1 MISRKHLKMW
11 MCDIKL
17 FVYLTID
24 YTISGNIFVFILK
37 LRLLALQGYP
47 IQADI
52 CSMDEDSGRKP
63 QASTT
68 F

>member
-1 MISRKHLKMW
+1 

-37 LRLLALQGYP
+37 LRLQALQGYL

-52 CSMDEDSGRKP
+52 CSMDKDIGRKL
-63 QASTT
+63 QVISEDEKKHARLTSK
-68 F
+68 